1 MVRGLD
7 TNCLLK
13 NLFNS
18 FSQQLSSIVAKNE
31 TSYHRK
37 RISCEGQPGGRDPK
51 HSRSVKRNEILAKQL
66 QIPGTFSRL
75 FLIKN
80 HISSFR

>member
-18 FSQQLSSIVAKNE
+18 FSQQLSSIVAKTE
-31 TSYHRK
+31 TSYQRK
-37 RISCEGQPGGRDPK
+37 RISYEGYRGGRDPK

-80 HISSFR
+80 DISSFR

>member
-7 TNCLLK
+7 TNWLLK

-31 TSYHRK
+31 NSYHRK
-37 RISCEGQPGGRDPK
+37 RISCEGQPGGRDSK

-66 QIPGTFSRL
+66 QIPGTFSGL
-75 FLIKN
+75 FFIKN

>member
-18 FSQQLSSIVAKNE
+18 FSQQLSSVVAKTE
-31 TSYHRK
+31 TSYQRK
-37 RISCEGQPGGRDPK
+37 RISYEGYPGGRDPK

-80 HISSFR
+80 DMSSFR

>member
-18 FSQQLSSIVAKNE
+18 FSQQLSSIVAKTE
-31 TSYHRK
+31 TSYQRK
-37 RISCEGQPGGRDPK
+37 RISYEGYPGGRDPK

-80 HISSFR
+80 DISSFR